1 MSHLFCIEVYKGH
14 LFIIIIYSIIS
25 LLIYAVKYLIVFE
38 FQGIEGMW
46 KSLEESDAC
55 QDNTCTK

>member
-1 MSHLFCIEVYKGH
+1 MSHLFCIEVYKSH
-14 LFIIIIYSIIS
+14 LFIITIYSIIS

-46 KSLEESDAC
+46 
-55 QDNTCTK
+55 